1 MRPLRI
7 AILTYSLRPR
17 GGVVHALEVSE
28 ALRRRGHD
36 VVLMALG
43 PPGEHFFRP
52 PSVPSRIVRYQGIDA
67 LFDERIMAMLAAYR
81 DGLAGPLA
89 DGRFDLIHAQD
100 CLSANAAVELR
111 DRGVIPHVIRTVHHL
126 DDFTSR
132 SLIECQN
139 RSILGPDALLC
150 VSEPWVER
158 LRREYGVGAR
168 VVRNGVDTRR
178 YRPSRD
184 ASERRRDRHAFD
196 LGEHFT
202 VLAIGGIE
210 PRKGSLTLLDGFARL
225 REDAPELDARLVVA
239 GGATLFD
246 YRHEVDRFRARVAE
260 LGVGHAVRVL
270 GTLADWEIERL
281 YRAADAFAF
290 PSTNEGFGLAALEA
304 LASGLPVVASDL
316 DALTTFLAD
325 DRTALLVGI
334 GDSEALGAAL
344 ARLGRDE
351 SIRRRLRANGL
362 RVAADYTWNR
372 GAIEHERVY
381 RELSVS
387 LEAVGT
393 RSV

>member
-1 MRPLRI
+1 
-7 AILTYSLRPR
+7 
-17 GGVVHALEVSE
+17 
-28 ALRRRGHD
+28 
-36 VVLMALG
+36 
-43 PPGEHFFRP
+43 
-52 PSVPSRIVRYQGIDA
+52 
-67 LFDERIMAMLAAYR
+67 
-81 DGLAGPLA
+81 
-89 DGRFDLIHAQD
+89 
-100 CLSANAAVELR
+100 
-111 DRGVIPHVIRTVHHL
+111 
-126 DDFTSR
+126 
-132 SLIECQN
+132 
-139 RSILGPDALLC
+139 
-150 VSEPWVER
+150 
-158 LRREYGVGAR
+158 
-168 VVRNGVDTRR
+168 
-178 YRPSRD
+178 
-184 ASERRRDRHAFD
+184 
-196 LGEHFT
+196 
-202 VLAIGGIE
+202 
-210 PRKGSLTLLDGFARL
+210 
-225 REDAPELDARLVVA
+225 
-239 GGATLFD
+239 
-246 YRHEVDRFRARVAE
+246 
-260 LGVGHAVRVL
+260 VRVL